1 MRGKLK
7 KIASILCAL
16 VILVCCSPAGYAH
29 SGRTDGQG
37 GHRDNRNASGLGSY
51 PYHHGYSAH
60 LHPNGYCPYTDV
72 FPSRVSIS
80 AGKTTLG
87 YGEECS
93 VSAAVSPANSCSTS
107 VTWKSSDENVA
118 RVSNGTIKAVGYG
131 TATITATSFNG
142 KAGSV
147 RITVKEITAES
158 VTLSGIDE
166 GANMVPIGES
176 KQISAKI
183 LPENVDNKTITW
195 TSSDNAVATVKD
207 GRIQGVA
214 AGTAIITAAA
224 SNGVSAQVE
233 ISVQEIVAEKI
244 EIEGPDEV
252 VIGDEA
258 QLQAIVSPSNTTYP
272 EVIWTSSDANIAE
285 VSPEGMLTT
294 VGVGEVTISATQKD
308 VQAEIT
314 VRVKS
319 IPVEKIEITTDGEF
333 DGALTEEETTQLT
346 ATVSP
351 ANATYPDITWAT
363 SDESIAVISEDGV
376 LTAVSKG
383 DVTVYAR
390 TVDGAEESID
400 VHVRSKGN
408 PVVGAGVLCGGG
420 YGVYK
425 AIQSIR
431 RKKQGI

>member
-1 MRGKLK
+1 M
-7 KIASILCAL
+7 
-16 VILVCCSPAGYAH
+16 
-29 SGRTDGQG
+29 
-37 GHRDNRNASGLGSY
+37 
-51 PYHHGYSAH
+51 
-60 LHPNGYCPYTDV
+60 
-72 FPSRVSIS
+72 
-80 AGKTTLG
+80 
-87 YGEECS
+87 
-93 VSAAVSPANSCSTS
+93 
-107 VTWKSSDENVA
+107 TWKSSDENVA

-166 GANMVPIGES
+166 GANTVPIGES

-425 AIQSIR
+425 ATQSIR